1 MLNKKNEKTGISS
14 SELNFISSG
23 TQINGDLFCDK
34 DLRMDGYVKGN
45 LKVEAKLV
53 IGKAGKVE
61 GTLQVQ
67 NADISGEIIGN
78 LIVNEAL
85 ILRETA
91 RVHGDIQTVKITI
104 ENGAVFNGSC
114 IMSKNNANK
123 TNTSNS
129 QSVVASTPE
138 NSNG

>member
-1 MLNKKNEKTGISS
+1 MLNKKSEKNGVSS

-23 TQINGDLFCDK
+23 TQINGDLLCDK

-61 GTLQVQ
+61 GTLNVQ

-78 LIVNEAL
+78 IQVSETL

-91 RVHGDIQTVKITI
+91 RIHGDIQTAKITI
-104 ENGAVFNGSC
+104 ENGALFNGSC
-114 IMSKNNANK
+114 IMSKINTSGNK
-123 TNTSNS
+123 TQTPTQVTNTSLQN
-129 QSVVASTPE
+129 T
-138 NSNG
+138 